1 MNVLFYVPFKSKD
14 NEKIYG
20 LADTVSLSAETK
32 IFENIDDLSR
42 RLCQPADG
50 PSIAVLLAGDKDE
63 LADIVSARHLFS
75 EIPVILILSER
86 EESATAMGYR
96 LGPRF
101 LTYADSNLTEVVA
114 VLAKMLENYNKKG
127 VLEEWDN
134 IWNA

>member
-1 MNVLFYVPFKSKD
+1 MKVFFYVPFKSKD
-14 NEKIYG
+14 IEKIYG

-42 RLCQPADG
+42 SLCRPADG

-63 LADIVSARHLFS
+63 LTNIVSARHLFS
-75 EIPVILILSER
+75 EIPVILILSDR
-86 EESATAMGYR
+86 EESTTAMGYR

-101 LTYADSNLTEVVA
+101 LTYADGNLAEVVA

-134 IWNA
+134 IWKA